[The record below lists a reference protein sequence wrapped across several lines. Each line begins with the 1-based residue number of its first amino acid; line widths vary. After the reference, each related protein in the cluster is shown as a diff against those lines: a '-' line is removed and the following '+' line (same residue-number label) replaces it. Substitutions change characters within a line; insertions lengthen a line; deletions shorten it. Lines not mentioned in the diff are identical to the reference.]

1 MNSIL
6 KRLRKLAND
15 ELLALSEAIDL
26 ELELRLDRTED
37 VPDSARRRAIQ
48 RQQSDRQP
56 RRSSPWASARPAK
69 TAGRP
74 ERAGATPTGCTGGSN
89 HGHPAWE
96 KHANEKESK
105 AEGAETSSAAE
116 GASGRRASCN
126 HQSRS
131 GAPEA

>member
-48 RQQSDRQP
+48 RQQSYRH
-56 RRSSPWASARPAK
+56 SP
-69 TAGRP
+69 G
-74 ERAGATPTGCTGGSN
+74 
-89 HGHPAWE
+89 
-96 KHANEKESK
+96 
-105 AEGAETSSAAE
+105 SAAPPIIAV
-116 GASGRRASCN
+116 GIGKTRKDRRA
-126 HQSRS
+126 
-131 GAPEA
+131 A